1 MSAVQPKKPVGGA
14 FGVFVGEKRA
24 EFQKACEGK
33 PVSEVSKMAGEEWKK
48 LSEQDRKPYQKKYEA
63 AKQQYDQDL
72 ATFLANGGTKEKG
85 AAALR
90 KDAMKLKEAKKA
102 SKDKDAPKRPAGG
115 AYGQFLAEKREE
127 IKKSLPAGH
136 SITDVAK
143 KAGEMWKSLP
153 ADGRQKFEEAYKTAQ
168 EEYKRQMEVY
178 SAQKMD
184 LPLHETTTPPK
195 EAAQKRKGDAAQ
207 QGQSKRGRQTKT
219 SGKEGLEFSEEV
231 LAKARAA
238 GYEAQFQNLASRPE
252 IIATGSSPETLLKAL
267 VTSGGLVNPAKQALL
282 AGA

>member
-1 MSAVQPKKPVGGA
+1 MSAAQPKKPVGGA
-14 FGVFVGEKRA
+14 FGVFVGEKRP
-24 EFQKACEGK
+24 EFQKACQGK

-48 LSEQDRKPYQKKYEA
+48 LSEQDREPYQKKYEA
-63 AKQQYDQDL
+63 AKQQYDKDL

-90 KDAMKLKEAKKA
+90 KEAMKLKESKKA

-127 IKKSLPAGH
+127 IKQSLPAGH

-143 KAGEMWKSLP
+143 KAGEMWKSVP

-168 EEYKRQMEVY
+168 EEYKRQMDVY
-178 SAQKMD
+178 SAQKVD
-184 LPLHETTTPPK
+184 LPVQEATTPPK
-195 EAAQKRKGDAAQ
+195 EAAQKRKGDPAQ
-207 QGQSKRGRQTKT
+207 QGQSKRGRQNKT
-219 SGKEGLEFSEEV
+219 SGKDGLQFSEEV

-252 IIATGSSPETLLKAL
+252 ILAAGSSPETLLKAL
-267 VTSGGLVNPAKQALL
+267 EASCGLVNPAKQAVL

>member
-1 MSAVQPKKPVGGA
+1 M
-14 FGVFVGEKRA
+14 GVFVGEKRA

-33 PVSEVSKMAGEEWKK
+33 GVSEVSKMAGEEWKK

-72 ATFLANGGTKEKG
+72 ATFLANGGAKEKG

-90 KDAMKLKEAKKA
+90 KDAMKLKESKKA

-136 SITDVAK
+136 SITDVTK
-143 KAGEMWKSLP
+143 KAGEMWQSLP
-153 ADGRQKFEEAYKTAQ
+153 ADGRQK
-168 EEYKRQMEVY
+168 V
-178 SAQKMD
+178 D
-184 LPLHETTTPPK
+184 LPLQEATTPPK
-195 EAAQKRKGDAAQ
+195 EAQKRKGDPTQ
-207 QGQSKRGRQTKT
+207 QGQSKRGRQNKT
-219 SGKEGLEFSEEV
+219 SGKEGVEFSEEV

>member
-1 MSAVQPKKPVGGA
+1 MSAAQPKKPVGGA
-14 FGVFVGEKRA
+14 FGVYVGEKRA

-33 PVSEVSKMAGEEWKK
+33 GVSEVSKMAGEEWKK
-48 LSEQDRKPYQKKYEA
+48 LSEQDREPYQKKYEA

-90 KDAMKLKEAKKA
+90 KDAKKLKEAKKA

-136 SITDVAK
+136 SITDVTK
-143 KAGEMWKSLP
+143 KAGEMWQSLP

-168 EEYKRQMEVY
+168 EEYKTQMEIY
-178 SAQKMD
+178 SAQKVD
-184 LPLHETTTPPK
+184 LPLQEATTPPK
-195 EAAQKRKGDAAQ
+195 EAQKRKGDPTQ
-207 QGQSKRGRQTKT
+207 QGQSKRGRQNKT
-219 SGKEGLEFSEEV
+219 SGKEGVEFSEEV

-252 IIATGSSPETLLKAL
+252 ILAAGSSPETLLKAL
-267 VTSGGLVNPAKQALL
+267 EASGGLVNPAKQALL